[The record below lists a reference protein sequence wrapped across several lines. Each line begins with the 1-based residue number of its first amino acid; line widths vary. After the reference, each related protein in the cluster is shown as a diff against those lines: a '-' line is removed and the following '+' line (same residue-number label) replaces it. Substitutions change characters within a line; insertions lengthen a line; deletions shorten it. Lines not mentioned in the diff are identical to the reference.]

1 MTAPADSG
9 ALEVDSVW
17 EEDKMSARDR
27 GIGID
32 RAAIL
37 AKVGAVDH
45 GRMIAFYRIEKY
57 VGDFKHYSDIPKWL
71 KPYEVLEFSKN
82 CLLNEG
88 ITELWTLAC
97 STGATKWDA
106 SNAHLGVGDSAS
118 AAVASQ
124 TGLLASS
131 NKLYK
136 AMDSP
141 YPIITDQT
149 VTFRSTFTSLEANFA
164 WNEISISNTTD
175 DTGKNLNRKV
185 QAMGTKAEG
194 TTWVGTLAL
203 LLA

>member
-1 MTAPADSG
+1 MTA
-9 ALEVDSVW
+9 
-17 EEDKMSARDR
+17 KDR

-32 RAAIL
+32 RAVIL
-37 AKVGAVDH
+37 AKIGPIVDH

-57 VGDFKHYSDIPKWL
+57 VGDFRHYYDIPKEL
-71 KPYEVLEFSKN
+71 KPYEVLEFAHN

-106 SNAHLGVGDSAS
+106 SNANLGVGDSA
-118 AAVASQ
+118 AGAVASQ

-141 YPIITDQT
+141 YPTIVDQT
-149 VTFRSTFTSLEANFA
+149 VTFRSTFGSSDANWA
-164 WNEISISNTTD
+164 WNEISVSNTNS

-185 QAMGTKAEG
+185 QAMGTKAAA
-194 TTWVGTLAL
+194 TTWVATLAI

>member
-1 MTAPADSG
+1 MGGKDG
-9 ALEVDSVW
+9 
-17 EEDKMSARDR
+17 MSARDR
-27 GIGID
+27 GIGLDI
-32 RAAIL
+32 AGIL
-37 AKVGAVDH
+37 ARIGVKDH

-57 VGDFKHYSDIPKWL
+57 VGDYKHCYDIPKWL

-88 ITELWTLAC
+88 ITEFWTLAC
-97 STGATKWDA
+97 STGAVKWDA
-106 SNAHLGVGDSAS
+106 TNAHLGVGDDAT
-118 AAVASQ
+118 AALASQ

-136 AMDSP
+136 DMDSP

-149 VTFRSTFTSLEANFA
+149 VTFRSTFSSLEANWA
-164 WNEISISNTTD
+164 WNEISVSNTNS

-185 QAMGTKAEG
+185 QTMGTKAEG
-194 TTWVGTLAL
+194 TTWVATLAI